1 MATLQVQTG
10 RVLRVGRG
18 WVDVTIERRVCRIT
32 LQPHLAVRAGNYL
45 KIVNNQAVALQGE
58 PEQVAAV
65 R

>member
-1 MATLQVQTG
+1 MVTEKVQTG

-18 WVDVTIERRVCRIT
+18 WVDVTIERRVCRIV
-32 LQPHLAVRAGNYL
+32 LQPNLAVRAGSYL
-45 KIVNNQAVALQGE
+45 KIVNNQAVALQGG